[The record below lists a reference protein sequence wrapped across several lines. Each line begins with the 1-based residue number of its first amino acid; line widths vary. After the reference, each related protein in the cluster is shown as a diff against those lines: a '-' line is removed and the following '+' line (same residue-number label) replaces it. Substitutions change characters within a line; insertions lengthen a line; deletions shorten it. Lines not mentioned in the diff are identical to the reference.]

1 VSQGKH
7 YVGLDPRPTHI
18 CADLEEKVRWLRER
32 PADAA
37 AVAQHGRALAL
48 RHLTRGAVLHD
59 LASLLLG
66 YHALAADT
74 APATGAVDNAAVWA
88 HLRRQFPQNAYL
100 REAVNAAR
108 KVVVEENEERTR
120 PHHSRRRQVQLYNGF
135 GDNNFKFFR

>member
-1 VSQGKH
+1 
-7 YVGLDPRPTHI
+7 VGLDPRPTHI
-18 CADLEEKVRWLRER
+18 CADLEAKVRWLRER
-32 PADAA
+32 PTEAA

-48 RHLTRGAVLHD
+48 RHLARGAVLHD

-74 APATGAVDNAAVWA
+74 APAAGAADNAAVWA

-108 KVVVEENEERTR
+108 KVVVVENEEVETTEKSVEKKELGKRKSKKGKKKRTT
-120 PHHSRRRQVQLYNGF
+120 RRT
-135 GDNNFKFFR
+135 